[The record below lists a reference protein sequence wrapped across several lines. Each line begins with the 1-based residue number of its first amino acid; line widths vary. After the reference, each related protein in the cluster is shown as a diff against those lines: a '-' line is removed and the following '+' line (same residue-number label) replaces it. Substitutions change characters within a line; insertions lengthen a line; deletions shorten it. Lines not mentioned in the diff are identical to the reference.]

1 MPLPR
6 LPSQLPARQ
15 PTGIRALAYG
25 VLGFGLLCDSARAQD
40 SAQRPDPSTIG
51 QWVQELGDSQFDVRD
66 RASGKLSKLSS
77 DQLDLL
83 KEQLA
88 GTKDPEIV
96 VRLSSVIAKLKAER
110 QQEIVKGFLRDTDIL
125 NDHGLHGW
133 SSFSNVAGSNRSSK
147 RLFLQLYDR
156 HPDLVEASL
165 EDPKQAAEVGRKIVQ
180 RIQQEEMRRSEADKS
195 DGLALLYCVCAS
207 QGSKEGNLAAMSLRI
222 LLRAPYNQCLRDPQS
237 KRPIETMMEQWTQS
251 IEGSYEQS
259 TAIQVMLES
268 NLSTAKVLARRMLE
282 SHQAGKK
289 TNDEDLDPR
298 DIVRA
303 FQVFFRYGKSEDI
316 PLLEKWLDNH
326 EVCEEL
332 ASLNPPG
339 GMVPRGQIPGGLPQI
354 PGGLPPG
361 GLPPGGLPPGGN
373 PNPNQNRPLA
383 TVELRDAALLT
394 CMQIDGMDYRN
405 FFPSVRQSPLWG
417 FIPSS
422 IALTAGSDAIR
433 EARLEA
439 WKKSR
444 P

>member
-1 MPLPR
+1 
-6 LPSQLPARQ
+6 
-15 PTGIRALAYG
+15 
-25 VLGFGLLCDSARAQD
+25 
-40 SAQRPDPSTIG
+40 
-51 QWVQELGDSQFDVRD
+51 
-66 RASGKLSKLSS
+66 
-77 DQLDLL
+77 
-83 KEQLA
+83 
-88 GTKDPEIV
+88 
-96 VRLSSVIAKLKAER
+96 
-110 QQEIVKGFLRDTDIL
+110 
-125 NDHGLHGW
+125 
-133 SSFSNVAGSNRSSK
+133 
-147 RLFLQLYDR
+147 
-156 HPDLVEASL
+156 
-165 EDPKQAAEVGRKIVQ
+165 
-180 RIQQEEMRRSEADKS
+180 
-195 DGLALLYCVCAS
+195 
-207 QGSKEGNLAAMSLRI
+207 
-222 LLRAPYNQCLRDPQS
+222 
-237 KRPIETMMEQWTQS
+237 MMEQWTQS

-268 NLSTAKVLARRMLE
+268 NLSTARVLARRMLE

-303 FQVFFRYGKSEDI
+303 FQVFFRYGKREDI

-339 GMVPRGQIPGGLPQI
+339 GMVPRVQLPGGLPQI
-354 PGGLPPG
+354 
-361 GLPPGGLPPGGN
+361 PGGLPPGGN

-439 WKKSR
+439 WKKTR